1 MKLSIDTKEDSHD
14 DLRKVIKM
22 LQHLVGESSYSNYS
36 NESSSKNIF
45 DDPSPGLGS
54 SEESAPALGSS
65 ETAVGGE
72 QNAALTNA
80 FSAMF
85 GGEAP
90 APVESSENES
100 MSTYG
105 EDEVDDRKLDLDEEI
120 VPY

>member
-1 MKLSIDTKEDSHD
+1 MKISIDTKEDSHD
-14 DLRKVIKM
+14 DIRKVIKM
-22 LQHLVGESSYSNYS
+22 LEHLVSGGSFSNVS
-36 NESSSKNIF
+36 NSGNIF

-72 QNAALTNA
+72 TPTNA

-90 APVESSENES
+90 APVESEEVASYGDSEEK
-100 MSTYG
+100 
-105 EDEVDDRKLDLDEEI
+105 KLNLDEEI